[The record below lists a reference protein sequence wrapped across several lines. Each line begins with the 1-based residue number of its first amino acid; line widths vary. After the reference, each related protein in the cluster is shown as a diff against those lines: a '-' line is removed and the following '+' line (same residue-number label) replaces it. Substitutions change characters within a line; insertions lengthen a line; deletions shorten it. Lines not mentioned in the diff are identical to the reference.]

1 MAGID
6 RRPAPTLLRADGRG
20 APRPRRVQERVDK
33 LSRLGRRNPS
43 GGQEI
48 MTAPHADQ
56 LIDGY
61 LARLNAAAGDLPKA
75 ARQELVDDVRAHI
88 AEARARK
95 SEETDAA
102 LLNILDRLGE
112 PAVVVAAA
120 RERLGVRSMQP
131 YRPGVLEV
139 FAVILVPLFWPVG
152 VILLWMSP
160 AWKIRDKIIGTLV
173 PPGGYL
179 GIVTIGAAFAV
190 SVSGGSC
197 GAATD
202 STGSVVQQN
211 MCYPGSPW
219 WQIVLSVLVT
229 IVAYA

>member
-1 MAGID
+1 MI
-6 RRPAPTLLRADGRG
+6 
-20 APRPRRVQERVDK
+20 
-33 LSRLGRRNPS
+33 
-43 GGQEI
+43 
-48 MTAPHADQ
+48 APHADQ

-61 LARLNAAAGDLPKA
+61 LARLNTAASDLPKA
-75 ARQELVDDVRAHI
+75 VRQELADDVRAHI
-88 AEARARK
+88 TEARRRET
-95 SEETDAA
+95 EETDAA
-102 LLNILDRLGE
+102 ILNILDRLGE
-112 PAVVVAAA
+112 PAAVVAET
-120 RERLGVRSMQP
+120 RERLGLRSMQP

-139 FAVILVPLFWPVG
+139 FAVILVPFFWPVG

-160 AWKIRDKIIGTLV
+160 AWKMRDKVIGTLV

-179 GIVTIGAAFAV
+179 GVLIIGAAFAV

-229 IVAYA
+229 IVAYALPLITAGYLAIRLRWGRQLQPAPGSLRVENS

>member
-1 MAGID
+1 
-6 RRPAPTLLRADGRG
+6 
-20 APRPRRVQERVDK
+20 
-33 LSRLGRRNPS
+33 
-43 GGQEI
+43 

-61 LARLNAAAGDLPKA
+61 LARLDAAASDLPKA
-75 ARQELVDDVRAHI
+75 AHQELLDDVRAHI
-88 AEARARK
+88 TEARTRET
-95 SEETDAA
+95 EETDAVI
-102 LLNILDRLGE
+102 LNILDRLGG
-112 PAVVVAAA
+112 PAAVVAEA
-120 RERLGVRSMQP
+120 RERLGLRSMQP

-139 FAVILVPLFWPVG
+139 FAVILVPFFWPVG

-160 AWKIRDKIIGTLV
+160 AWKIRDKVIGTLG

-179 GIVTIGAAFAV
+179 GILIIGAAFAV

-211 MCYPGSPW
+211 TCYPGSPG
-219 WQIVLSVLVT
+219 WQVVLSVLVT
-229 IVAYA
+229 VIAYALPLITAGYLAIRLRWGRQPQGSAVAAV